1 MLSNDCRAVGFST
14 SPIGLRDAS
23 CGCEP
28 SEGGGVKRWGGGGG
42 GQGCVRVGPEGCPN
56 LGGGWTVGAG
66 RDKDWVTEGV
76 IEASQTFKTKNR
88 PSHIKIVSSKTISMN
103 RTVRL
108 VRL

>member
-1 MLSNDCRAVGFST
+1 M
-14 SPIGLRDAS
+14 
-23 CGCEP
+23 
-28 SEGGGVKRWGGGGG
+28 
-42 GQGCVRVGPEGCPN
+42 
-56 LGGGWTVGAG
+56 GAG

-88 PSHIKIVSSKTISMN
+88 PSHLKIVSSKTISMN